1 MQTQLKLEEFGM
13 LVLGMLLFAATGYS
27 WWVFPALI
35 LLPDLS
41 MAGYLVNNKMGAVFY
56 NLFHHKGLAVLLYL
70 FGVLIRNEV
79 LMLSGI
85 ILFSH
90 SSLDRMLGYGLK
102 YPDSFQHTHLGW
114 IGNTNSQLKD
124 EKS

>member
-13 LVLGMLLFAATGYS
+13 LVLGMMLFTFLDYS
-27 WWVFPALI
+27 WWVFPVLI

-41 MAGYLVNNKMGAVFY
+41 MVGYLANNKMGAALY
-56 NLFHHKGLAVLLYL
+56 NIFHHKGLAILFYL
-70 FGVLIRNEV
+70 VGVLIGNDI
-79 LMLSGI
+79 LMLTGI

-114 IGNTNSQLKD
+114 IGNHIRNK
-124 EKS
+124 KS